1 MTEVN
6 LKILETE
13 RLILRQ
19 FAEEDAEFILELLND
34 PSFIH
39 NIGDRKIRSL
49 DGAKVYIRN
58 GPAASYTQHGF
69 GLYLVELKATG
80 ESIGMCGLIQRE
92 NLENVDIG
100 YAFLPRF
107 WSRGYAVESAK
118 AVRDYARDIIGLK
131 RLVGITDP
139 DNFPSIGVL
148 EKLGM
153 KFEKSIRLSD
163 DDIELSLFG
172 VDF

>member
-1 MTEVN
+1 MREVN

-19 FAEEDAEFILELLND
+19 FVEEDAEFILELLND

-58 GPAASYTQHGF
+58 GPAASYAQHGF
-69 GLYLVELKATG
+69 GLYLVELKTTG

-107 WSRGYAVESAK
+107 WSRGYAVESAT
-118 AVRDYARDIIGLK
+118 AVRDYARDVIGLK
-131 RLVGITDP
+131 RLVGITNP

-153 KFEKSIRLSD
+153 KFEKMIRLSD
-163 DDIELSLFG
+163 EDIELSLFG

>member
-1 MTEVN
+1 MKEVN

-19 FAEEDAEFILELLND
+19 FVEEDAEFILELLND

-58 GPAASYTQHGF
+58 GPATSYGQHGF
-69 GLYLVELKATG
+69 GLYLVELKMTG

-107 WSRGYAVESAK
+107 WSRGYAVESAT
-118 AVRDYARDIIGLK
+118 AVRDYARDVIGLK
-131 RLVGITDP
+131 RLVGITNP

-148 EKLGM
+148 EKLSM
-153 KFEKSIRLSD
+153 KFEKMIRLSD
-163 DDIELSLFG
+163 EDIELSLFG

>member
-1 MTEVN
+1 MKEVN

-58 GPAASYTQHGF
+58 GPAASYAQHGF
-69 GLYLVELKATG
+69 GLYLVELKTTG

-118 AVRDYARDIIGLK
+118 AVRDYARDVIGLK
-131 RLVGITDP
+131 RLVGITNP

-153 KFEKSIRLSD
+153 KFEKMIRLSD
-163 DDIELSLFG
+163 EDIELSLFG

>member
-1 MTEVN
+1 MKEVN

-58 GPAASYTQHGF
+58 GPAASYAQHGF
-69 GLYLVELKATG
+69 GLYLVELKTTG

-107 WSRGYAVESAK
+107 WSRGYAVESAM
-118 AVRDYARDIIGLK
+118 AVRDYARDVIGLK
-131 RLVGITDP
+131 RLVGITNP

-153 KFEKSIRLSD
+153 KFEKMIRLSD
-163 DDIELSLFG
+163 EDIELSLFG